1 MLQFFVASQ
10 RLVVK
15 SKKKL
20 VLKQINKRFV
30 DFLELFASFS
40 CTRDRNRIL
49 NTAGSD
55 RFWFRF

>member
-1 MLQFFVASQ
+1 
-10 RLVVK
+10 VVK

-20 VLKQINKRFV
+20 VLKQINKLFV

-40 CTRDRNRIL
+40 CTRNRIL